1 MTLGC
6 GRPSIGTGHRVGRPR
21 SGSTIVG
28 RETRRVRRAS
38 NSTLRRTNQWYVR
51 QFYGQSATRPISH
64 DYPDELPPPGQ
75 VRCYGFEEVFAEKI
89 RAMGE
94 RSRPRDLYDIV
105 NLFRRPDFRQH
116 ADLVLEVLMQK
127 CESKGVP
134 VPTVETIQSSP
145 MFGELRS
152 EWENMLAHQLR
163 ELPDFEHFWADV
175 PHLFAWLN
183 GSDPDADLEP
193 WPLADGEEVWTPPPT
208 FWASD
213 PGSRLELVRFAAVNR
228 LLVDLGYNGG
238 NRLIEPYSLR
248 RTRAGNVVLYG
259 FRADGRGI
267 RSYRIDQIQ
276 SVTVTGQPFKPRFI
290 IEFPETGF
298 IPTQPWRSGRAGH
311 CLIKFW

>member
-1 MTLGC
+1 M
-6 GRPSIGTGHRVGRPR
+6 S
-21 SGSTIVG
+21 
-28 RETRRVRRAS
+28 AS
-38 NSTLRRTNQWYVR
+38 
-51 QFYGQSATRPISH
+51 FYGQSATITRMNCLHQGRSVAT
-64 DYPDELPPPGQ
+64 DSRRSLQ
-75 VRCYGFEEVFAEKI
+75 RRYG
-89 RAMGE
+89 AMGE

-213 PGSRLELVRFAAVNR
+213 PGSRLEPVRFAAVNR

-290 IEFPETGF
+290 IEFPRDWVYSHAALAKR
-298 IPTQPWRSGRAGH
+298 PWPV
-311 CLIKFW
+311 IV